1 MKLDLPTLMVM
12 QSFALGC
19 AGAVLLFAWL
29 QNRRETVLGLWGLAH
44 VSASAG
50 ILLLMFGFALHQ
62 PMLPMIAGG
71 LLSFQASLIW
81 KATRV
86 IAGRPAPWPLLI
98 LGLVILAAAAGVPAL
113 RSLFGSLALAVG
125 CAYAAA
131 AAASLWRGRAERLNA
146 RWPLIVLNALH
157 ASALLVGIFSTLN
170 GSTTQDTVPALGS
183 LFGYIYFESIIF
195 ALATSVLV
203 LTLIKERSE
212 IAGRFAARVDPL
224 TGIANRSGFIEQGE
238 RVVERCRRDRAPFT
252 ILMFDLDRFKAV
264 NDTHGHAVGDSVIRK
279 FCEVVTAA
287 LRPNDV
293 FGRLGGEEFAVVMPG
308 SSIEAAFVRADRI
321 RSAFEANSR
330 LIGDRRIDAT
340 VSCGLSESVNGN
352 RTLDAALADA
362 DAALYSA
369 KAAGRNRVKRASEPR
384 AEGTS
389 PIIIRVA

>member
-1 MKLDLPTLMVM
+1 MSLDLPTLMVM

-29 QNRRETVLGLWGLAH
+29 QNRQEAVLGLWGVAH

-62 PMLPMIAGG
+62 PVLPMIAGG
-71 LLSFQASLIW
+71 FLSFQSSLIW
-81 KATRV
+81 KAARLIDGKPT
-86 IAGRPAPWPLLI
+86 PWPLVV
-98 LGLVILAAAAGVPAL
+98 LGLAVFAAAAWVPAL
-113 RSLFGSLALAVG
+113 RNVFGSLALAAGGV
-125 CAYAAA
+125 YAAGA
-131 AAASLWRGRAERLNA
+131 AVSLWRGRAERLAA
-146 RWPLIVLNALH
+146 RWPLIILCAVH
-157 ASALLVGIFSTLN
+157 GVALLIGIFSTLT
-170 GSTTQDTVPALGS
+170 GSTPQDTVPALGS

-252 ILMFDLDRFKAV
+252 ILMFDLDRFKAI
-264 NDTHGHAVGDSVIRK
+264 NDTHGHAVGDAVIRK
-279 FCEVVTAA
+279 FCDVVTAA
-287 LRPNDV
+287 LRPTDV
-293 FGRLGGEEFAVVMPG
+293 FGRLGGEEFAVVLPG
-308 SSIEAAFVRADRI
+308 SSIEAAFIRADRI
-321 RSAFEANSR
+321 RSAFEAKSR
-330 LIGDRRIDAT
+330 LIGDRQIDAT

-352 RTLDAALADA
+352 RTLEGALADA
-362 DAALYSA
+362 DAALYGA
-369 KAAGRNRVKRASEPR
+369 KAAGRNRVKRASETR
-384 AEGTS
+384 AGGIS